1 MREVNVTELRNH
13 LPAYLGTVQA
23 GEELLVTARGKV
35 VARLLPPLD
44 PKAAAKGRLKELRQL
59 CRVGDVT
66 SPIGERWEA
75 QDGPS

>member
-23 GEELLVTARGKV
+23 GEELLVTARGRV
-35 VARLLPPLD
+35 IARLLPPLD
-44 PKAAAKGRLKELRQL
+44 PKAAAKDRLLALRER

-66 SPIGERWEA
+66 SPIGDRWDV
-75 QDGPS
+75 QDDRS

>member
-13 LPAYLGTVQA
+13 LPAYLGTVAA
-23 GEELLVTARGKV
+23 GEELLVTARGMV

-44 PKAAAKGRLKELRQL
+44 PKAVAKDRLLALRER

-66 SPIGERWEA
+66 SPIEEPWEA
-75 QDGPS
+75 QDDPS